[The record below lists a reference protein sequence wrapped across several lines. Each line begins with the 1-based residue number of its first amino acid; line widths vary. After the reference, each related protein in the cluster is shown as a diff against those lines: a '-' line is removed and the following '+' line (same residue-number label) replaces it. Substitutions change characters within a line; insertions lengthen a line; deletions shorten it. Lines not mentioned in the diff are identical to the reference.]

1 MTLLHAHA
9 HAEITFGIFAEEVL
23 LHSLIDVLKL
33 LPILFLTY
41 LLMEFIEHRAS
52 DKTVRFIERSGTLA
66 PVVGAAAGLLPQC
79 GFSVSAANLYTGRV
93 ISVGTLIA
101 VFLATSDEMIP
112 IMISGNIRV
121 TTIIYILLYKFAV
134 AAVVGILADFVLRL
148 FGKRRE
154 PINIDEI
161 CDEDNCHCERGIFYS
176 ALHHTL
182 TITAFV
188 AIVTLVLN
196 SAVFF
201 IGEERI
207 GELVGNIPVLSHF
220 VAALVGLIPNC
231 AASVVLST
239 FCAKG
244 IITSG
249 AMLAGLFS
257 GAGVGVLVLFRVNK
271 NIKTNLMI
279 LGALVCVAVAFGL
292 LADALPFLEIVRK

>member
-1 MTLLHAHA
+1 MTILHAHA

-121 TTIIYILLYKFAV
+121 TTIIYILLYKF
-134 AAVVGILADFVLRL
+134 
-148 FGKRRE
+148 
-154 PINIDEI
+154 
-161 CDEDNCHCERGIFYS
+161 
-176 ALHHTL
+176 
-182 TITAFV
+182 
-188 AIVTLVLN
+188 
-196 SAVFF
+196 
-201 IGEERI
+201 
-207 GELVGNIPVLSHF
+207 
-220 VAALVGLIPNC
+220 
-231 AASVVLST
+231 
-239 FCAKG
+239 
-244 IITSG
+244 
-249 AMLAGLFS
+249 
-257 GAGVGVLVLFRVNK
+257 
-271 NIKTNLMI
+271 
-279 LGALVCVAVAFGL
+279 FGL
-292 LADALPFLEIVRK
+292 LHLRLQ